1 VAVPKRLAPITLAV
15 VALALTLTGVIYAV
29 ADSNPGATPKDPLA
43 LNGYP
48 PTSAQFALK
57 VSTGQA
63 YSVNATVDVN
73 FKKNQVQAHLL
84 LPLFFSA
91 ATLDLRLTNGHLYV
105 GSPNL
110 SSIFGKSWI
119 STKLNSPS
127 LFGLSLEL
135 TKPDISLISGFS
147 HESVTKNGYLT
158 TYRYQR
164 DNVVLG
170 TTSASPIKMPSS
182 ATVRVAI
189 TVGSQGELTAATVSE
204 TSKGSTLTLDLN
216 VLSYN
221 QPVHVLAPA
230 ANQVKPV
237 DISQLLKLLKA
248 TPLKSLLSKGFG
260 DLGKTQVS

>member
-1 VAVPKRLAPITLAV
+1 VVAVPKRLAPITLAC
-15 VALALTLTGVIYAV
+15 VALALTLTGVIYA
-29 ADSNPGATPKDPLA
+29 ATDSNPGAITKDPLA

-57 VSTGQA
+57 ISTGQA
-63 YSVNATVDVN
+63 YGVNATVDVN
-73 FKKNQVQAHLL
+73 FKKNQAQAQLL
-84 LPLFFSA
+84 LPLLFSA
-91 ATLDLRLTNGHLYV
+91 ATVDLRLTHDHLYV

-110 SSIFGKSWI
+110 SSIFGDAWI
-119 STKLNSPS
+119 STKLHSPS

-164 DNVVLG
+164 DNVILG
-170 TTSASPIKMPSS
+170 TTTKSLIKMPSA
-182 ATVRVAI
+182 ATVKISI
-189 TVGSQGELTAATVSE
+189 TVGSQGELSAASVSE
-204 TSKGSTLTLDLN
+204 TSKSSTLTLDLK

-230 ANQVKPV
+230 AKDVKPV
-237 DISQLLKLLKA
+237 DIAQLLKLFKG
-248 TPLKSLLSKGFG
+248 TPLKSLTKDLGS
-260 DLGKTQVS
+260 LGKTQVS

>member
-1 VAVPKRLAPITLAV
+1 MAVPKRVAPITLAV
-15 VALALTLTGVIYAV
+15 VALALTLTGVIYA
-29 ADSNPGATPKDPLA
+29 ATDSNPGSVAKDSLA

-48 PTSAQFALK
+48 PRSAQFALK

-63 YSVNATVDVN
+63 YSLNATVDVN
-73 FKKNQVQAHLL
+73 FKKNQAQAQLEFPLL
-84 LPLFFSA
+84 FSA
-91 ATLDLRLTNGHLYV
+91 ATVNLRMTHSHLYV

-110 SSIFGKSWI
+110 ASIFGKDWI
-119 STKLNSPS
+119 STKLHSPS

-170 TTSASPIKMPSS
+170 TTSASPIKMPSA
-182 ATVRVAI
+182 ATVKISI
-189 TVGSQGELTAATVSE
+189 TVGSQGELTGATVSE
-204 TSKGSTLTLDLN
+204 TSKSSTLVLELT

-230 ANQVKPV
+230 PNEVKPV
-237 DISQLLKLLKA
+237 DTSQLFRLLKG
-248 TPLKSLLSKGFG
+248 TPFKSLTKDLGS
-260 DLGKTQVS
+260 LGKTQVS